1 MTSEL
6 LVWIYVV
13 YLAITIALTYW
24 VARTLSRNGR
34 TFLVDA
40 FGDAAMA
47 DSVNHLLVVGFYLI
61 NVGYVCAQ
69 LKVGVIPVQHG
80 AEDGSIAVAIEVLS
94 GKLGSVLMV
103 LGLMHFGN
111 LYVFSRIR
119 KRAKL
124 EQELPPVVPSEFVNQ
139 PS

>member
-1 MTSEL
+1 MSSEM

-40 FGDAAMA
+40 FGDAALA

-69 LKVGVIPVQHG
+69 LKVGVIPTQPGVQ
-80 AEDGSIAVAIEVLS
+80 ADSVAQAIEVLS
-94 GKLGSVLMV
+94 SKLGSVLMV

-124 EQELPPVVPSEFVNQ
+124 AQELPPLGPSEFVNQ